1 MTFSVLDPTHEISS
15 DAFELAPRLKT
26 LEGQVVGFV
35 SNGKEGTA
43 SFFDHLDS
51 FLRIDVGV
59 AQVVRLVKPNYS
71 VPAEPGLI
79 AQAADWNAAI
89 TGVGD

>member
-1 MTFSVLDPTHEISS
+1 MTFLVLDPTHETSS

-43 SFFDHLDS
+43 AFFDHLDS

-71 VPAEPGLI
+71 VPADPGLI
-79 AQAADWNAAI
+79 AQAAD
-89 TGVGD
+89 